1 MSSLVVLD
9 FFTMGECGFREHIL
23 STGITCFIGLSLFLA
38 SRSNEH
44 VQISINNTFLLTTL
58 LWCFVPFFAS
68 LPMYFH
74 PSLHLSFID
83 VWFEATSLLT
93 TTGFTMLKDADTII
107 PIIFWKLILC
117 YIGGVGM
124 VLMGM
129 VILPVLRIGG
139 MSLFR
144 TESSEK
150 SEKIMPHVSQ
160 IASRIVFIYTLAMVI
175 CFCLLKIT
183 GVSTLDAICHAV
195 SSVSTCGLATCSKS
209 TLGMDNKFA
218 EFILLFA
225 MFFGG
230 SSLFLY
236 IKIWK
241 NGWRAIKEDPQ
252 IKGYVKIIVM
262 FSVLFSVLLWTKC
275 HIPFWESLRKGVFN
289 TVAIITTTGLR
300 TDDFVQFHSFF
311 YVLLF
316 VCSCIGGCTGST
328 SGGIKIMRIQV
339 ILASIKIHIL
349 QLRNPNSVFILT
361 YKNQRVTDA
370 VLSSVYGFIALYVM
384 TIVVATFCLSFFD
397 FDFVTCF
404 STAIAAVS
412 NTGIGV
418 GSIVGPGA
426 SITHLS
432 LGPKVILMI
441 SMILGRLELLTILT
455 LLAPSFWK
463 KK

>member
-1 MSSLVVLD
+1 
-9 FFTMGECGFREHIL
+9 
-23 STGITCFIGLSLFLA
+23 
-38 SRSNEH
+38 
-44 VQISINNTFLLTTL
+44 
-58 LWCFVPFFAS
+58 
-68 LPMYFH
+68 
-74 PSLHLSFID
+74 
-83 VWFEATSLLT
+83 
-93 TTGFTMLKDADTII
+93 
-107 PIIFWKLILC
+107 
-117 YIGGVGM
+117 
-124 VLMGM
+124 MGM

-144 TESSEK
+144 AESSEK

-160 IASRIVFIYTLAMVI
+160 IASRIVFIYTFAMII

-183 GVSTLDAICHAV
+183 GIPTLDAICHAV
-195 SSVSTCGLATCSKS
+195 SSVSTCGLSTCSKS
-209 TLGMDNKFA
+209 TIWMDNKFA
-218 EFILLFA
+218 ELILLFA

-236 IKIWK
+236 VKIWK
-241 NGWRAIKEDPQ
+241 NGWRALKEDQ
-252 IKGYVKIIVM
+252 QFKGYAKIIAA
-262 FSVLFSVLLWTKC
+262 FSVFFSVLLWAKC
-275 HIPFWESLRKGVFN
+275 DFSLLESLRKGVFN
-289 TVAIITTTGLR
+289 AVAIITTTGLR
-300 TDDFVQFHSFF
+300 AGDFVQFQSFF

-339 ILASIKIHIL
+339 MLASIKVHIL
-349 QLRNPNSVFILT
+349 QLRNPRSVFILT

-370 VLSSVYGFIALYVM
+370 VLSSVYVFIALYFM
-384 TIVVATFCLSFFD
+384 TIVAVTLCLSFFD
-397 FDFVTCF
+397 FDFITCF
-404 STAIAAVS
+404 STAIASLS

-426 SITHLS
+426 SIEHLP
-432 LGPKVILMI
+432 LGPKIILMI